1 MRVLKAYKKTVSIV
15 DETAIELYKGLGRE
29 HKGFLMESND
39 KENGRYTF
47 MGVDPEEII
56 QSDKD
61 SLVITRADGTK
72 DIRYGNPLERLKE
85 YFDEFK
91 IIKDAKELEFMGGLV
106 GSLGYDYIRYTEKLP
121 DDNPDEIGIETI
133 QLMLASRFIAID
145 HEAETF
151 TAVVLDE
158 DNEAGRK
165 RALKEA
171 EQLIRQARTGIDKY
185 HDEKVN
191 MDLDG
196 HILKKSDTLDEYSQK
211 VEKIKQYIKDGHIK

>member
-151 TAVVLDE
+151 TAVSCSASMALLFSLMELMASLKRLSESSEGITNASGAPPASINVL
-158 DNEAGRK
+158 
-165 RALKEA
+165 RAVSCSALCN
-171 EQLIRQARTGIDKY
+171 L
-185 HDEKVN
+185 
-191 MDLDG
+191 
-196 HILKKSDTLDEYSQK
+196 
-211 VEKIKQYIKDGHIK
+211 

>member
-1 MRVLKAYKKTVSIV
+1 
-15 DETAIELYKGLGRE
+15 
-29 HKGFLMESND
+29 
-39 KENGRYTF
+39 
-47 MGVDPEEII
+47 
-56 QSDKD
+56 
-61 SLVITRADGTK
+61 
-72 DIRYGNPLERLKE
+72 
-85 YFDEFK
+85 
-91 IIKDAKELEFMGGLV
+91 MGGLV

-165 RALKEA
+165 RAMEEA

-196 HILKKSDTLDEYSQK
+196 HILKNQTRLMNIAKRLK
-211 VEKIKQYIKDGHIK
+211 R

>member
-1 MRVLKAYKKTVSIV
+1 
-15 DETAIELYKGLGRE
+15 
-29 HKGFLMESND
+29 
-39 KENGRYTF
+39 
-47 MGVDPEEII
+47 
-56 QSDKD
+56 
-61 SLVITRADGTK
+61 
-72 DIRYGNPLERLKE
+72 
-85 YFDEFK
+85 
-91 IIKDAKELEFMGGLV
+91 
-106 GSLGYDYIRYTEKLP
+106 
-121 DDNPDEIGIETI
+121 
-133 QLMLASRFIAID
+133 MLASRFIAID

-165 RALKEA
+165 RAMEEA

-211 VEKIKQYIKDGHIK
+211 VEKIKQYIKDGHIDRKSVV